1 MMPSL
6 LTIIV
11 PVYNAE
17 KTIGRAIKSV
27 LNQSLQ
33 NFELILIND
42 GSKDNSLQV
51 MNKIAK
57 DDSRIKIFDL
67 PNSGVSNARNYGLQ
81 QAKGLYT
88 TFLDADDYYVKNAFD
103 EIFNDISEETQL
115 IIFEYNVE
123 SEYKSSRRL
132 PNSESTYFSNEKSFR
147 CYAVSLIMNEM
158 INAPWNKVYLTTY
171 LKENQIVFDP
181 TLNIGED
188 LKFNLTVIREVSYVK
203 IINKALVNY
212 CVKKDEGLVSRF
224 RINRL
229 ETRYKLI
236 GEIKELLTY
245 WELYTENK
253 LMVDQM
259 LIRDIMGYFMD
270 FYKTSCN
277 LSYSEK
283 LKQINDVINRNEVK
297 ELTIKKQNKDIT
309 TKLIKLI
316 LRTNNSVFIL
326 LSAKIFNKRRA
337 IR

>member
-1 MMPSL
+1 MPSL

-67 PNSGVSNARNYGLQ
+67 TNSGVSNARNYGLQ

-115 IIFEYNVE
+115 IIFGYNVE